1 MHEAGD
7 DIVFDS
13 FHPPRAGGN
22 GSIVSC
28 IFDYQIVLERA
39 WEDPHARRIGP
50 FARSLSEQGYTRD
63 SIHRQVL
70 CALWLDH
77 ERAGITQIHLEAKTT
92 TKEKVLAK
100 TSLPHERWGRY

>member
-7 DIVFDS
+7 NIVFDS

-39 WEDPHARRIGP
+39 SEDPHARRIGP
-50 FARSLSEQGYTRD
+50 FARSLSEQGYTRGLD
-63 SIHRQVL
+63 ASAGSMRLVAWSRTSWNHTHSSGSDD
-70 CALWLDH
+70 DH
-77 ERAGITQIHLEAKTT
+77 EGE
-92 TKEKVLAK
+92 
-100 TSLPHERWGRY
+100 SSS